1 MVTGRDLR
9 ERLFVEVVSVADDS
23 PVNVQK
29 MSTKW
34 SYDRDMRKRGR
45 VTYLVLLAVGA
56 IEDHMAAP
64 AGRAP
69 QERGGGPSERSL
81 APTVRPVPQGGLIR

>member
-1 MVTGRDLR
+1 MVTGRDLG
-9 ERLFVEVVSVADDS
+9 ERLFVDVVSVADDS
-23 PVNVQK
+23 PVNVHE
-29 MSTKW
+29 MSTEW

-56 IEDHMAAP
+56 IEDHMAAT

-81 APTVRPVPQGGLIR
+81 APTVRPVPQGGLTR